1 MELIMSEITSAMVKE
16 LREKTG
22 VGMMDCKLA
31 LKENNGNIEA
41 SIDWLRTKGIAKAAK
56 KEGRVASEGLISIE
70 NNGNVASVIEVNS
83 ETDFVARNE
92 DFQKVVKKLSALSLE
107 SENLDELIKKQV
119 DERNISVK
127 DYITEMI
134 ASIGENIN
142 LRRLSKISLKNNGII
157 SSYIHNQVI
166 EGMGKIG
173 VVVALESE
181 ADKSILEDLGKKIAM
196 HIAATNPISISIDE
210 IPEDVLTREKNIL
223 SEEARASGKPEE
235 IIEKMT
241 EGRLKK
247 YYQESVLLE
256 QIFVVDGE
264 SKVSDILNSI
274 ENPVKITSFVRMGL
288 GEGIEKKNEDFAD
301 EVDSLIS

>member
-1 MELIMSEITSAMVKE
+1 MSQVTASLVKE

-22 VGMMDCKLA
+22 VGMMDCKTA
-31 LKENNGNIEA
+31 LKENNGDIEA

-56 KEGRVASEGLISIE
+56 KEGRIASEGLIAVEKID
-70 NNGNVASVIEVNS
+70 NVASIIEVNS

-92 DFQKVVKKLSALSLE
+92 DFQNIVKKLSILSTKSNNLE
-107 SENLDELIKKQV
+107 DLLEKQLDEKDIK
-119 DERNISVK
+119 VK

-142 LRRLSKISLKNNGII
+142 LRRIDQISVTKGVIA
-157 SSYIHNQVI
+157 SYIHNQVV

-173 VVVALESE
+173 VLVGLESE
-181 ADKSILEDLGKKIAM
+181 ADKNQLEDLGKKLAM
-196 HIAATNPISISIDE
+196 HIAATNPISINIED
-210 IPEDVLTREKNIL
+210 IPTDVLEREKNIL
-223 SEEARASGKPEE
+223 EEEARASGKPEE

-241 EGRLKK
+241 EGKLKK

-264 SKVSDILNSI
+264 SKISDILNSLDK
-274 ENPVKITSFVRMGL
+274 PVKIKEFIRMGL
-288 GEGIEKKNEDFAD
+288 GEGIKKKNEDFAN

>member
-1 MELIMSEITSAMVKE
+1 MSQVTASLVKE

-22 VGMMDCKLA
+22 VGMMDCKTA
-31 LKENNGNIEA
+31 LKENNGDIEA

-56 KEGRVASEGLISIE
+56 KEGRIASEGLIAVEKID
-70 NNGNVASVIEVNS
+70 NVASIIEVNS

-92 DFQKVVKKLSALSLE
+92 DFQNIVKKLSILSTKSNNLE
-107 SENLDELIKKQV
+107 ELLEKQLDEKDIK
-119 DERNISVK
+119 VK

-142 LRRLSKISLKNNGII
+142 LRRIDQISVKKGVIA
-157 SSYIHNQVI
+157 SYIHNQVV

-173 VVVALESE
+173 VLVGLESE
-181 ADKSILEDLGKKIAM
+181 ADNNQLEDLGKKLAM
-196 HIAATNPISISIDE
+196 HIAATNPISINIED
-210 IPEDVLTREKNIL
+210 IPTEVLEREKNIL
-223 SEEARASGKPEE
+223 EEEARASGKPEE

-256 QIFVVDGE
+256 QIFVIDGE
-264 SKVSDILNSI
+264 SKISDILNSLD
-274 ENPVKITSFVRMGL
+274 NPVKIKKFIRMGL
-288 GEGIEKKNEDFAD
+288 GEGIEKKNDDFAN

>member
-1 MELIMSEITSAMVKE
+1 MSQVTASLVKE

-22 VGMMDCKLA
+22 VGMMDCKTA
-31 LKENNGNIEA
+31 LKENNGDIEA

-56 KEGRVASEGLISIE
+56 KEGRIASEGLIAVEKID
-70 NNGNVASVIEVNS
+70 NVASIIEVNS

-92 DFQKVVKKLSALSLE
+92 DFQNIVKKLSILSTKSNNLE
-107 SENLDELIKKQV
+107 ELLEKKLDEKDI
-119 DERNISVK
+119 RVK

-142 LRRLSKISLKNNGII
+142 LRRIDQISVTKGVIA
-157 SSYIHNQVI
+157 SYIHNQVV

-173 VVVALESE
+173 VLVGLESE
-181 ADKSILEDLGKKIAM
+181 ADNNQLEDLGKKLAM
-196 HIAATNPISISIDE
+196 HIAATNPISINIED
-210 IPEDVLTREKNIL
+210 IPTDVLEREKNIL
-223 SEEARASGKPEE
+223 EEEARTSGKPEE

-264 SKVSDILNSI
+264 TKISDILNSLDK
-274 ENPVKITSFVRMGL
+274 PVKIKEFIRMGL
-288 GEGIEKKNEDFAD
+288 GEGIEKKNEDFAN

>member
-1 MELIMSEITSAMVKE
+1 MSEITSAMVKE

-264 SKVSDILNSI
+264 SKISDILNSI

>member
-1 MELIMSEITSAMVKE
+1 MSHVTASLVKE

-22 VGMMDCKLA
+22 VGMMDCKTA
-31 LKENNGNIEA
+31 LKENNGDIEA

-56 KEGRVASEGLISIE
+56 KEGRIASEGLIAVEKID
-70 NNGNVASVIEVNS
+70 NVASIIEVNS

-92 DFQKVVKKLSALSLE
+92 DFQNIVKKLSILSTKSNNLE
-107 SENLDELIKKQV
+107 ELLEKQLDEKDIK
-119 DERNISVK
+119 VK

-142 LRRLSKISLKNNGII
+142 LRRIDQISVKKGVIA
-157 SSYIHNQVI
+157 SYIHNQVV

-173 VVVALESE
+173 VLVGLESE
-181 ADKSILEDLGKKIAM
+181 ADNNQLEDLGKKLAM
-196 HIAATNPISISIDE
+196 HIAATNPISINIED
-210 IPEDVLTREKNIL
+210 IPTEVLEREKNIL
-223 SEEARASGKPEE
+223 EEEARASGKPEE

-264 SKVSDILNSI
+264 SKISDILNSLDK
-274 ENPVKITSFVRMGL
+274 PVKIKEFIRMGL
-288 GEGIEKKNEDFAD
+288 GEGIEKKNDDFAN

>member
-1 MELIMSEITSAMVKE
+1 MSQITASLVKE

-22 VGMMDCKLA
+22 VGMMDCKIA
-31 LKENNGNIEA
+31 LKENNGDIEA

-56 KEGRVASEGLISIE
+56 KEGRIASEGLIAVEKIDNIASI
-70 NNGNVASVIEVNS
+70 IEVNS

-92 DFQKVVKKLSALSLE
+92 DFQNVVKKLSILSIKSNNLE
-107 SENLDELIKKQV
+107 DLLDKELDNKNIK
-119 DERNISVK
+119 VK

-142 LRRLSKISLKNNGII
+142 LRRIDKISISNGVI

-173 VVVALESE
+173 VLVGLESE
-181 ADKSILEDLGKKIAM
+181 ANNDQLEDLGKKIAM
-196 HIAATNPISISIDE
+196 HIAATNPISVSIED
-210 IPEDVLTREKNIL
+210 IPLDVLEREKNIL
-223 SEEARASGKPEE
+223 AEEARESGKPEE

-264 SKVSDILNSI
+264 SKISDILNSLDK
-274 ENPVKITSFVRMGL
+274 PVKIIEFVRMGL
-288 GEGIEKKNEDFAD
+288 GEGIEKKSEDFAN

>member
-1 MELIMSEITSAMVKE
+1 MSEITSAMVKE

-56 KEGRVASEGLISIE
+56 KEGRIASEGLISIE
-70 NNGNVASVIEVNS
+70 NNGNVASIIEVNS

-92 DFQKVVKKLSALSLE
+92 DFQMVVKKLSALSLE
-107 SENLDELIKKQV
+107 SENLNELIKKQV

-142 LRRLSKISLKNNGII
+142 LRRLSKISLKNTGII
-157 SSYIHNQVI
+157 SSYVHNQVI

-181 ADKSILEDLGKKIAM
+181 ADRSILEDLGKKIAM
-196 HIAATNPISISIDE
+196 HIAATNPISISINE
-210 IPEDVLTREKNIL
+210 IPEDILAREKNIL

-264 SKVSDILNSI
+264 SKISDILNSI

>member
-1 MELIMSEITSAMVKE
+1 MSEITSAMVKE

-142 LRRLSKISLKNNGII
+142 LRRLSKISLKNNFQI
-157 SSYIHNQVI
+157 
-166 EGMGKIG
+166 
-173 VVVALESE
+173 
-181 ADKSILEDLGKKIAM
+181 
-196 HIAATNPISISIDE
+196 
-210 IPEDVLTREKNIL
+210 
-223 SEEARASGKPEE
+223 
-235 IIEKMT
+235 
-241 EGRLKK
+241 
-247 YYQESVLLE
+247 VLL
-256 QIFVVDGE
+256 G
-264 SKVSDILNSI
+264 
-274 ENPVKITSFVRMGL
+274 
-288 GEGIEKKNEDFAD
+288 
-301 EVDSLIS
+301 

>member
-1 MELIMSEITSAMVKE
+1 
-16 LREKTG
+16 
-22 VGMMDCKLA
+22 
-31 LKENNGNIEA
+31 
-41 SIDWLRTKGIAKAAK
+41 
-56 KEGRVASEGLISIE
+56 
-70 NNGNVASVIEVNS
+70 
-83 ETDFVARNE
+83 
-92 DFQKVVKKLSALSLE
+92 
-107 SENLDELIKKQV
+107 
-119 DERNISVK
+119 
-127 DYITEMI
+127 MI